1 MPQIVTI
8 GNTLMR
14 VNTQKNMLEVS
25 VTGGRTW
32 NPRFRSTSHGTLRD
46 LLYYKGSVDMCC
58 DRGVFVSSTEGKTF
72 NPRYTGSGCGQFLN
86 LQDNGREII
95 ATTSNGLYRSENEG
109 SSIVSPSNFYK
120 MCPDMA
126 HLNTIFATKLPSIWK
141 QKGYKRSSALRLS
154 RR

>member
-1 MPQIVTI
+1 MPQIITI
-8 GNTLMR
+8 GSTLMR
-14 VNTQKNMLEVS
+14 VNAQKNMLEVS

-46 LLYYKGSVDMCC
+46 LLYYKGSVYMCC

-95 ATTSNGLYRSENEG
+95 ATTSNGFYRSENEG
-109 SSIVSPSNFYK
+109 K
-120 MCPDMA
+120 TW
-126 HLNTIFATKLPSIWK
+126 L
-141 QKGYKRSSALRLS
+141 KRG
-154 RR
+154 

>member
-1 MPQIVTI
+1 
-8 GNTLMR
+8 MR

-46 LLYYKGSVDMCC
+46 LLYYKGSVYMCC

-109 SSIVSPSNFYK
+109 K
-120 MCPDMA
+120 TW
-126 HLNTIFATKLPSIWK
+126 L
-141 QKGYKRSSALRLS
+141 KRG
-154 RR
+154 